1 MSLSLNSGYFRSIP
15 HHFPF
20 LELVSNFYV
29 LCTIIAL
36 RKFTIILTALVIV
49 ISSTGTTIA
58 FHYCG
63 KSLQDI
69 AVLGK
74 AKPCC
79 GGIEMPSGCCHDEK
93 VEIKSDNFT
102 IASQVYNAGFV
113 SFLVYEI
120 AFPVLDFSLHF
131 QNSQSNFL
139 THLDKSHP
147 PDGPDIVI
155 LVQSFLI

>member
-1 MSLSLNSGYFRSIP
+1 M
-15 HHFPF
+15 
-20 LELVSNFYV
+20 LV
-29 LCTIIAL
+29 
-36 RKFTIILTALVIV
+36 
-49 ISSTGTTIA
+49 SSTGTTIA

-69 AVLGK
+69 AVLGT

-79 GGIEMPSGCCHDEK
+79 GSMEMPSGCCHDEK
-93 VEIKSDNFT
+93 VEIRSDNFT
-102 IASQVYNAGFV
+102 VAPQVYNAGYV

-139 THLDKSHP
+139 THLDEAHP
-147 PDGPDIVI
+147 PDGPGIVI
-155 LVQSFLI
+155 LIQSFLI